1 MQMIEMGPGLK
12 FSRIIQG
19 FWRLTG
25 GFPGDWHLSTKDLVE
40 FLGKRFE
47 LGVTTLDSAEGY
59 GAGECEVQLGRAL
72 REFRRDQYQV
82 VTKAGI
88 CVNRVPRMF
97 FYYDTTYSWI
107 TTKCRESIEKLGCH
121 YIDLFLIHREDP
133 MIDHH
138 EVARAFADLKKEGL
152 IREAGVSNFD
162 PFKFNAL
169 NKAMGGKL
177 RTNQVELHP
186 CCFEHFNSGMMD
198 VLQSERIRPMV
209 WSPLAGGRIATSDG
223 EPYVKA
229 RAVCSELAGKYGVS
243 LDTLVFA
250 WILNHP
256 VGALPIVGSSRLERL
271 QEAIDAL
278 DLRLEREDW
287 YRIYVASG
295 QQKIR

>member
-1 MQMIEMGPGLK
+1 MQVIEMSPKLRL
-12 FSRIIQG
+12 SRIVQG

-25 GFPGDWHLSTKDLVE
+25 GHPGDWHLSTKELVD

-59 GAGECEVQLGRAL
+59 GAGKCEVELGKAL
-72 REFRRDQYQV
+72 REFKRDEYQI

-88 CVNRVPRMF
+88 CVNFQQMF
-97 FYYDTTYSWI
+97 FYYDTTYTWI
-107 TTKCRESIEKLGCH
+107 TTKCKESIEKLGCD

-138 EVARAFADLKKEGL
+138 EVARAFADLKSEKL
-152 IREAGVSNFD
+152 IKEAGVSNFD
-162 PFKFNAL
+162 PSKFSAL
-169 NKAMGGKL
+169 NKVMGGTL
-177 RTNQVELHP
+177 RTNQIELHP

-198 VLQSERIRPMV
+198 LLQSEKIHPMT
-209 WSPLAGGRIATSDG
+209 WSPLAGGKIAADEG
-223 EPYVKA
+223 EHYKKV
-229 RAVCSELAGKYGVS
+229 RAVCNELARKYGVGFG
-243 LDTLVFA
+243 TVVYA

-256 VGALPIVGSSRLERL
+256 VGALPLVGSHRLERL
-271 QEAIDAL
+271 QEAISAL

-287 YRIYVASG
+287 YRIYAASG